1 MFHVKHN
8 QMTNGKHITT
18 QDFLITN
25 KKFKITQDKETGVL
39 KTTPTPKKEDLS
51 SYYNSEAY
59 ASHQERANTLVLWAY
74 MRVRKRTL
82 KSKIKLISAISTT
95 AGNLLDFGCGLGDFL
110 LATQAQGWSSYGIEP
125 HQKVKAKAK
134 KKIKREIY
142 STIQEAQ
149 KTNKKYDIITM
160 WHSLEHVVD
169 LSRTLRF
176 LHNSTKKKGKVVIA
190 VPNHK
195 SFDAKHYKKFWAAYD
210 TPRHV
215 WHFDQKSITN
225 LFKKEGFV
233 LERKHLMMWDAFYIS
248 VLSEKYKGSR
258 AIYFKAAVI
267 GGVSNFLSLFTGES
281 SSVTYVFSKRNN
293 T

>member
-8 QMTNGKHITT
+8 QMTNRKHITP

-25 KKFKITQDKETGVL
+25 KKFKIRQDKETGVL
-39 KTTPTPKKEDLS
+39 KTTPTPKEEDLS

-258 AIYFKAAVI
+258 AIYFKAVVI